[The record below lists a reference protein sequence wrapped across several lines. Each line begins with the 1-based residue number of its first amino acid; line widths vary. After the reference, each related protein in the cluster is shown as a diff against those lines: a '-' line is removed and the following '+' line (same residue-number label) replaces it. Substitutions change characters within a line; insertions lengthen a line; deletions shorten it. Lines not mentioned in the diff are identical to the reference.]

1 LSAEARLLQ
10 VLKRLWELPL
20 DIRISGQ
27 PPAQIEPARLC
38 PSRKSAAAL
47 AIRPRADRLDLIPQI
62 GDGPEPRSSAH
73 RAAAGALPH
82 HRARGAPR
90 QQRAVL
96 FRQRRYGFN
105 NSSSS
110 IISARCLSI

>member
-1 LSAEARLLQ
+1 M
-10 VLKRLWELPL
+10 
-20 DIRISGQ
+20 
-27 PPAQIEPARLC
+27 
-38 PSRKSAAAL
+38 
-47 AIRPRADRLDLIPQI
+47 DLIAQI

-105 NSSSS
+105 NELIELYNFRSMFVDLSDADATRLVGEGDPRVTRVGASSN
-110 IISARCLSI
+110 